1 MATPIIENNYA
12 GIMQCARIE
21 NVCARQ
27 HWPWNGKVDIDFDVV
42 GSADVSYGAWLSVED
57 TVGGTNLSMRT
68 ITTAEGIAINPS
80 GVKVTPG
87 QYRWTWDAA
96 ADLPDGFECDAVSV
110 NVDVLGE
117 GAFAYFVRFNANGG
131 EGTMNDEMFIYGVEK
146 ALPANAFTRGGYVF
160 AGWSTSPD
168 GEKVYD
174 DKANVLNLSIT
185 SVAVMN
191 LYAIWK
197 ADREKVQLWEG
208 GPYWA
213 TTNIGAEK
221 PEDYGYYFWWGD
233 TIGYKWENDKWVA
246 SDGSNFDFS
255 FRISN
260 TPTCN
265 KYISELQGEGW
276 ITTDGVLASDYDAAT
291 IHWGNG
297 WRMPTRDDLDAL
309 NSNCDWTWTTMNG
322 VYGFIVRGKGAY
334 ALNSIF
340 IPAAGRGYWASLD
353 YAGEYG
359 FYWLS
364 ELPTGTNASSA
375 WQLLFF
381 QSSRHSA
388 SPDAQRC
395 YGQTVRPL
403 KEFTK

>member
-1 MATPIIENNYA
+1 MKTIIMMLMGVGVALNSAIATPAVSDIS
-12 GIMQCARIE
+12 
-21 NVCARQ
+21 VRQ
-27 HWPWNGKVDIDFDVV
+27 RYPWNGLVDLKFTVT
-42 GSADVSYGAWLSVED
+42 GTSGTRYD
-57 TVGGTNLSMRT
+57 TFFTAKDMVGGTNVVMKT
-68 ITTAEGIAINPS
+68 IRKSDGTIAAA
-80 GVKVTPG
+80 KEQLLPG
-87 QYRWTWDAA
+87 TYNWVWDAP
-96 ADLPDGFECDAVSV
+96 ADLPDGFESGRMIVTGMAEE
-110 NVDVLGE
+110 VD
-117 GAFAYFVRFNANGG
+117 
-131 EGTMNDEMFIYGVEK
+131 MHD
-146 ALPANAFTRGGYVF
+146 
-160 AGWSTSPD
+160 
-168 GEKVYD
+168 
-174 DKANVLNLSIT
+174 
-185 SVAVMN
+185 
-191 LYAIWK
+191 
-197 ADREKVQLWEG
+197 KVQLWEG

-255 FRISN
+255 FKISN

-265 KYISELQGEGW
+265 KYISELQREGW